1 MAKKEG
7 LNKLF
12 GSKTAVKKE
21 PVEVVEPKKEKVV
34 EMSKEKQAEEV
45 VKEVEIPVNES
56 YEDEPQYQSP
66 IAEPVVERTYNQ
78 VQVDPTIGDIEEP
91 DYSNAIPT
99 YADEEQEK
107 VVEKE
112 PSPFENVT
120 NPAMEDLDAKD
131 KKVASEQLVDTVLD
145 AYQMGGK
152 LFQKLFSL
160 DESKVQ
166 ENVINGR
173 IDLGIKVPLSETVQ
187 MNALEYV
194 QNHNQTI
201 EEEMAYDPEFGEKVK
216 PAMVRVFQKKGWGV
230 TDEQY
235 LIGAFAKDLGT
246 KAMVGF
252 SLKKQGNQIIKH
264 FMSMSQQQ
272 QAQPQPEVYE
282 PDTMEKPQ
290 PKKQPNK
297 KVVEDDDIEEVEE
310 ITAEDIENDLK

>member
-12 GSKTAVKKE
+12 GSKTAVKKDTVKVEE
-21 PVEVVEPKKEKVV
+21 PIKEKVV
-34 EMSKEKQAEEV
+34 EMKKEPEAEKVIE
-45 VKEVEIPVNES
+45 EVEIPKEEV
-56 YEDEPQYQSP
+56 YDDEPQYQSP
-66 IAEPVVERTYNQ
+66 ISDPVVERTYNQ
-78 VQVDPTIGDIEEP
+78 VKVDPTIGDIEEP

-99 YADEEQEK
+99 YADEEPEK
-107 VVEKE
+107 VIEKE

-131 KKVASEQLVDTVLD
+131 KKVASEQLVDTVLE

-166 ENVINGR
+166 ENVINGK

-194 QNHNQTI
+194 QSHNQTI
-201 EEEMAYDPEFGEKVK
+201 DEEMAYDPEFGEKVK

-290 PKKQPNK
+290 PKKKPK
-297 KVVEDDDIEEVEE
+297 KEVVEDDVEEVEE
-310 ITAEDIENDLK
+310 VTAEDIENDLK